1 MHFPRVFCIIGI
13 AFLPSSNTCFNRARG
28 RQENEGSIRFMLKQT
43 YHTACT
49 VVRGITCTHDDD
61 VDDRNPKTAFFW
73 DMLVGYHR
81 QINMH

>member
-1 MHFPRVFCIIGI
+1 
-13 AFLPSSNTCFNRARG
+13 
-28 RQENEGSIRFMLKQT
+28 MLKLT
-43 YHTACT
+43 YHTARI

-61 VDDRNPKTAFFW
+61 VDDRNPKTAVFW